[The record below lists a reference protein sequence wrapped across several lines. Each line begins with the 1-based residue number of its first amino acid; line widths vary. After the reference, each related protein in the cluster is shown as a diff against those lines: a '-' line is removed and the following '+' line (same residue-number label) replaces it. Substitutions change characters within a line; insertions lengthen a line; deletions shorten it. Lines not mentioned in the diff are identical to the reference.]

1 MSFFDVLDLLFD
13 ESSLFEVLAL
23 LLAVLLIYFSLF
35 RRRLHSL
42 FDPLVFVLV
51 LSAFSATVL
60 LLMGIHGAVSIEK
73 ILFVVATLGLFYG
86 GFLAMSS
93 SEAPSRSGRRAAT
106 RAYPVS
112 STTLAVLFCANFSV
126 LVTTY
131 IFFGIP
137 LLLES
142 RLAQFSG
149 SGGFGVLGRL
159 AIGLEFSSLVL
170 GFIALQQSSRARYW
184 AKAIVLQFVVSALL
198 SGSKGSLLTGLFAWY
213 LAQVYFA
220 GSWSIRSKLPP
231 FMIGFLCLVL
241 VAPLLIISVQSSGD
255 TGGLAGV
262 VQRLATRIAAEG
274 DGYAYFF
281 GNDLIDRVARHDWI
295 APLRQILVAFRLA
308 APETSVN
315 PGFEI
320 VGEVL
325 SIDSPSTGPNS
336 RLPIYLLYFYGYA
349 GILVAPFMG
358 VAVGWARNR
367 LVKVSWRSPTKFA
380 LEAAVY
386 LHFSRLEVDPQLTVS
401 GLFGLALTLPV
412 FWTAM
417 ALGGDRRSDASRSL
431 TATGLIAPASTS
443 QLRARP

>member
-13 ESSLFEVLAL
+13 ESNLFEAL
-23 LLAVLLIYFSLF
+23 GLLFAVLLVYFSLF

-51 LSAFSATVL
+51 LSVFSTTVL
-60 LLMGIHGAVSIEK
+60 LLMGTHGAVSIEK
-73 ILFVVATLGLFYG
+73 LVFVLTTLGLFYG
-86 GFLAMSS
+86 GFLAMGSS
-93 SEAPSRSGRRAAT
+93 VTPSHSRHRRVTLAH
-106 RAYPVS
+106 PVS

-126 LVTTY
+126 LAVTY

-142 RLAQFSG
+142 RLAQFSD

-159 AIGLEFSSLVL
+159 AIGLDFSTLVL
-170 GFIALQQSSRARYW
+170 GFIALKQSSRAKFWGR
-184 AKAIVLQFVVSALL
+184 AIVLQFVVSALL
-198 SGSKGSLLTGLFAWY
+198 SGSKGSLVTGLFAWY
-213 LAQVYFA
+213 MSQVYIT
-220 GSWSIRSKLPP
+220 GSWSMRSKLPRS
-231 FMIGFLCLVL
+231 MIGFLCLVL
-241 VAPLLIISVQSSGD
+241 VAPLVVISVQSAADS
-255 TGGLAGV
+255 GGLGSV
-262 VQRLATRIAAEG
+262 MQRLATRFAAEG

-281 GNDLIDRVARHDWI
+281 GDDLIDRVARPDWI

-336 RLPIYLLYFYGYA
+336 RLPIYLMYFYGYG
-349 GILVAPFMG
+349 GILFAPFLGMALG
-358 VAVGWARNR
+358 SARNW
-367 LVKVSWRSPTKFA
+367 LVKVRWRSPTKFA
-380 LEAAVY
+380 LGAAVY
-386 LHFSRLEVDPQLTVS
+386 LHVSRLEVDPQLTIA

-412 FWTAM
+412 FWAAM
-417 ALGGDRRSDASRSL
+417 ALGGDRRSRAIRTR
-431 TATGLIAPASTS
+431 TATGVIVQPATS